1 MDSIAKSYKSPAKI
15 NLFLHVLNKRA
26 DGYHNLQTWFQFVGL
41 ADELEFRQN
50 NYGVVNI
57 SSDIE
62 IGSLEDNLIY
72 KAIRAFEKQYQLT
85 NVGIDVTIRKNIPMG
100 AGLGGGSSNAAVAL
114 MAMRDFYKP
123 ELKNEDMLELGKSLG
138 ADVPIFLYG
147 KSAWA
152 EGIGEKL
159 TTKLYKEQ
167 YALLVKPNIHISTA
181 EFFTSP
187 VLEKH
192 TTLIS
197 KDSSLNMATM
207 INDFEAVFFARY
219 PEFSEELSQIGLD
232 FRMTGT
238 GSCFFALSED
248 RALLEKV
255 ARKMDNSLDKWV
267 VKTLNYAC

>member
-1 MDSIAKSYKSPAKI
+1 MDSIAKSYKSPAKV
-15 NLFLHVLNKRA
+15 NLFLHVLNKRV
-26 DGYHNLQTWFQFVGL
+26 DGYYNLQTWFQFVDL
-41 ADELEFRQN
+41 KDRLEFHQN
-50 NYGVVNI
+50 GYGVVNI
-57 SSDIE
+57 SSNVDI
-62 IGSLEDNLIY
+62 GLLEDNLIY

-85 NVGIDVTIRKNIPMG
+85 NVGIDVIIHKNIPMG
-100 AGLGGGSSNAAVAL
+100 AGLGGGSSNAATTL
-114 MAMRDFYKP
+114 MAMRDFYRP

-152 EGIGEKL
+152 EGIGEKF
-159 TTKLYKEQ
+159 TTKPYKEQ
-167 YALLVKPNIHISTA
+167 YALLIKPDIHISTA
-181 EFFTSP
+181 DFFSSP
-187 VLEKH
+187 NLTKH
-192 TTLIS
+192 MSLIS

-219 PEFSEELSQIGLD
+219 PEFSEELSQTGLD

-255 ARKMDNSLDKWV
+255 ARKMNNSLDKWV